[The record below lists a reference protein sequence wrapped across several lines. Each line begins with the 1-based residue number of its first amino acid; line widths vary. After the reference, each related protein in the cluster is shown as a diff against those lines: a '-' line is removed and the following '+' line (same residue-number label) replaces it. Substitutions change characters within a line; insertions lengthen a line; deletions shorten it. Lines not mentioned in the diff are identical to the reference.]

1 MRDYGERLR
10 RGLEGYENILWE
22 KALALPKHQPQLA
35 RWVKEFLLFAREHG
49 GYTFEQTL
57 DLSLA
62 EVGRRVGTKPWQVQ
76 QAADALRIYRYQYRG
91 ARDGRRPR
99 PASRGD
105 PSAPSRQEHRKDLPA
120 LEAPLPDVSPRSR
133 GGGGT
138 DRSRHQGLPDASGGA

>member
-1 MRDYGERLR
+1 MRDHGERLGR
-10 RGLEGYENILWE
+10 VLDGYEGVSAGEGVAIPN
-22 KALALPKHQPQLA
+22 HQPYLVC
-35 RWVKEFLLFAREHG
+35 WVKDFLLFARGHG
-49 GYTFEQTL
+49 GHTFEQTL